1 MSEILLLKLRAPHYS
16 GYCLQ
21 VSYFRAQQKLAF
33 LHISNAL
40 LVTAVHV
47 EIKLGDNTLNNKR
60 LTLVNRKLT
69 IKKLATRSPYFTAL
83 Q

>member
-1 MSEILLLKLRAPHYS
+1 MIK

-21 VSYFRAQQKLAF
+21 VSYFRGQQYLTF

-47 EIKLGDNTLNNKR
+47 NMKLVDNT
-60 LTLVNRKLT
+60 
-69 IKKLATRSPYFTAL
+69 PE
-83 Q
+83 